1 MTATFLTLGKTKQ
14 FPVSFSLQT
23 KAKPMFAAF
32 TQPPK
37 RQPLWMNYIISC
49 SARISRNMKCSHQW
63 LIVYFII
70 WSNQTTKH
78 LGGVML
84 LKLCRILDHQRV
96 TITKAQTPVSLLEL
110 MTCKCKMSGHQQNCS
125 CSNTGLAC
133 TEWYFWMA
141 NDEGCGNPHGLTCVS
156 DSEESNEE
164 STFEDEL

>member
-1 MTATFLTLGKTKQ
+1 MNATFLTLGKTMQ

-23 KAKPMFAAF
+23 KVKPMFAAF
-32 TQPPK
+32 TRPPK
-37 RQPLWMNYIISC
+37 RQALRMNYIISC

-110 MTCKCKMSGHQQNCS
+110 MTCKCK
-125 CSNTGLAC
+125 TC
-133 TEWYFWMA
+133 TEWCFWMA